1 MGGFFIDQHN
11 SKLYHILL
19 HLFHNVTKEIK
30 LHFMNDQIIAS
41 RVLKTEPIN
50 WRNLQFI
57 QQEDFKEWINNGDAK
72 LLESIMKYQFVD
84 PFKVWE
90 HKGVLYCLD
99 GRHRYLDLER
109 VAESGATVPDML
121 PGTFID
127 CQNMKEAAELVL
139 VYSSAYAKITQ
150 TGLLEF
156 VHKFDLNLPDLKDIL
171 NIPEFDN
178 IAFEGLLMQD
188 EFGESGEK
196 IEPSS
201 LKDSFIFPPFS
212 ILDTRSGVWQERK
225 RKWLALGFN
234 SQETRED
241 VELIAKSGQST
252 AIYELRNKMRE
263 TLKREP
269 TWDEIIDYAKQKGM
283 HVYEGAS
290 IFDPV
295 LCELL
300 YKWFCTNGGS
310 VLDPFAGGSVRG
322 VVAGVL
328 GYPYEGIDLREEQV
342 EANRKQASILSLE
355 NVNWITGDSNEV
367 LDRLSMAADFLM
379 SCPPYA
385 DLEKYSDDPKD
396 LSNMPYAQFKEMY
409 FSIIKKSVAQLK
421 DDRFAAFVVGDV
433 RDKKSGFYYNF
444 VSDTIQA
451 FKEAGMELYN
461 EIILVNVVGS
471 LAIRVRRQF
480 NGGRKVGKMHQN
492 VLVFYKGDPKK
503 IKENYPELNL
513 GEDLEEI
520 ASVE

>member
-1 MGGFFIDQHN
+1 MTSQ
-11 SKLYHILL
+11 
-19 HLFHNVTKEIK
+19 T
-30 LHFMNDQIIAS
+30 IAS
-41 RVLKTEPIN
+41 RIIKTEPIH
-50 WRNLQFI
+50 WRELQFI
-57 QQEDFKEWINNGDAK
+57 QQENFKEWVNNGAEK
-72 LLESIMKYQFVD
+72 LVESILKYQFIA
-84 PFKVWE
+84 PFMVW
-90 HKGVLYCLD
+90 HNDGVNYCLD
-99 GRHRYLDLER
+99 GRHRFLDLEK
-109 VAESGATVPDML
+109 VSLSGKEVPELLPATFV
-121 PGTFID
+121 D
-127 CQNMKEAAELVL
+127 CANMKEAAELVL
-139 VYSSAYAKITQ
+139 VYSSNYAKITQ
-150 TGLLEF
+150 QGLLDF
-156 VHKFDLNLPDLKDIL
+156 VNNFDLDFPDMQAML
-171 NIPEFDN
+171 NIADFDD
-178 IAFEGLLMQD
+178 IAFQGLINKND
-188 EFGESGEK
+188 SESET
-196 IEPSS
+196 IIPAS

-225 RKWLALGFN
+225 RKWLSLGFN

-263 TLKREP
+263 SLGRDPE
-269 TWDEIIDYAKQKGM
+269 WDEILDYAKKKGM

-322 VVAGVL
+322 IVAGVL
-328 GYPYEGIDLREEQV
+328 GYPYAGIDLRLDQV
-342 EANRKQASILSLE
+342 EANRKQAALLSLE
-355 NVNWITGDSNEV
+355 NVEWYDGDSNEV
-367 LDRLSMAADFLM
+367 LDTYKPLDGFDFLM

-396 LSNMPYAQFKEMY
+396 LSNMDYADFKDAY
-409 FSIIKKSVAQLK
+409 FSIIKKSIAQLK
-421 DDRFAAFVVGDV
+421 EDRFACFVVGDV
-433 RDKKSGFYYNF
+433 RDKKGFYYNF

-451 FKEAGMELYN
+451 FRDAGMELYN

-513 GEDLEEI
+513 GEDLEEYENQPNI
-520 ASVE
+520 AL

>member
-1 MGGFFIDQHN
+1 MTSQ
-11 SKLYHILL
+11 
-19 HLFHNVTKEIK
+19 T
-30 LHFMNDQIIAS
+30 IAS
-41 RVLKTEPIN
+41 RIIKTEPIN
-50 WRNLQFI
+50 WRELQFI
-57 QQEDFKEWINNGDAK
+57 QQENFKEWVNNGAEK
-72 LLESIMKYQFVD
+72 LVESILKYQFIA
-84 PFKVWE
+84 PFMVWHSE
-90 HKGVLYCLD
+90 GVNYCLD
-99 GRHRYLDLER
+99 GRHRFLDLEK
-109 VAESGATVPDML
+109 VSLSGAAVPELL
-121 PGTFID
+121 PATFVD
-127 CQNMKEAAELVL
+127 CANMKEAAELVL
-139 VYSSAYAKITQ
+139 VYSSNYAKITQ
-150 TGLLEF
+150 QGLLDF
-156 VHKFDLNLPDLKDIL
+156 VNNFDLDFPDMQAML
-171 NIPEFDN
+171 NIADFDD
-178 IAFEGLLMQD
+178 IAFQGLMNKND
-188 EFGESGEK
+188 SESET
-196 IEPSS
+196 IIPAS

-225 RKWLALGFN
+225 RKWLSLGFN

-263 TLKREP
+263 SLGRDP
-269 TWDEIIDYAKQKGM
+269 DWDEILDYAKKKGM

-322 VVAGVL
+322 IVAGVL
-328 GYPYEGIDLREEQV
+328 GYPYAGIDLRLDQV
-342 EANRKQASILSLE
+342 EANRKQADLLSLE
-355 NVNWITGDSNEV
+355 NVEWFDGDSNEV
-367 LDRLSMAADFLM
+367 LDTYKPLDGFDFLM

-396 LSNMPYAQFKEMY
+396 LSNMDYADFKEVY

-421 DDRFAAFVVGDV
+421 EDRFACFVVGDV
-433 RDKKSGFYYNF
+433 RDKKGFYYNF

-451 FKEAGMELYN
+451 FRDAGMELYN

-513 GEDLEEI
+513 GDDMEELNNEPAI
-520 ASVE
+520 TL

>member
-1 MGGFFIDQHN
+1 MTSQ
-11 SKLYHILL
+11 
-19 HLFHNVTKEIK
+19 T
-30 LHFMNDQIIAS
+30 IAS
-41 RVLKTEPIN
+41 RIIKTEPIH
-50 WRNLQFI
+50 WRELQFI
-57 QQEDFKEWINNGDAK
+57 QQENFKEWVNNGAEK
-72 LLESIMKYQFVD
+72 LVESILKYQFIA
-84 PFKVWE
+84 PFMVWHSE
-90 HKGVLYCLD
+90 GVNYCLD
-99 GRHRYLDLER
+99 GRHRFLDLEK
-109 VAESGATVPDML
+109 VSLSGAAVPELL
-121 PGTFID
+121 PATFVD
-127 CQNMKEAAELVL
+127 CANMKEAAELVL
-139 VYSSAYAKITQ
+139 VYSSNYAKITQ
-150 TGLLEF
+150 QGLLDF
-156 VHKFDLNLPDLKDIL
+156 VNNFDLDFPDMQAML
-171 NIPEFDN
+171 NIADFDD
-178 IAFEGLLMQD
+178 IAFQGLMNKND
-188 EFGESGEK
+188 SESET
-196 IEPSS
+196 IIPAS

-225 RKWLALGFN
+225 RKWLSLGFN

-263 TLKREP
+263 SLGRDP
-269 TWDEIIDYAKQKGM
+269 DWDEILDYAKKKGM

-322 VVAGVL
+322 IVAGVL
-328 GYPYEGIDLREEQV
+328 GYPYAGIDLRLDQV
-342 EANRKQASILSLE
+342 EANRKQAALLSLE
-355 NVNWITGDSNEV
+355 NVEWFDGDSNEV
-367 LDRLSMAADFLM
+367 LDSYKPLDGFDFLM

-396 LSNMPYAQFKEMY
+396 LSNMDYADFKDAY

-421 DDRFAAFVVGDV
+421 EDRFACFVVGDV
-433 RDKKSGFYYNF
+433 RDKKGFYYNF
-444 VSDTIQA
+444 VGDTVRA
-451 FKEAGMELYN
+451 FEEAGAKYYN

-513 GEDLEEI
+513 GEDMEELNNEPAI
-520 ASVE
+520 TL

>member
-1 MGGFFIDQHN
+1 MLTASIT
-11 SKLYHILL
+11 SRIIETKL
-19 HLFHNVTKEIK
+19 
-30 LHFMNDQIIAS
+30 
-41 RVLKTEPIN
+41 IN
-50 WRNLQFI
+50 WNELRFI
-57 QQEDFKEWINNGDAK
+57 QQENFKEWVNNGDKK
-72 LLESIMKYQFVD
+72 LLESILKYQFID
-84 PFKVWE
+84 PFKVWHHE
-90 HKGVLYCLD
+90 GVNYCLD
-99 GRHRYLDLER
+99 GRHRFLDLKK
-109 VAESGATVPDML
+109 VSESGHDVPEML
-121 PGTFID
+121 PATFID
-127 CQNMKEAAELVL
+127 CANMKEAAELVL
-139 VYSSAYAKITQ
+139 VYSSNYAKITQ
-150 TGLLEF
+150 QGLLDF
-156 VHKFDLNLPDLKDIL
+156 VQNFDLDFPDLKNMM

-178 IAFEGLLMQD
+178 IAFEVMLNNN
-188 EFGESGEK
+188 SGSSNDP
-196 IEPSS
+196 IVPSS

-225 RKWLALGFN
+225 RKWVSLGFN

-252 AIYELRNKMRE
+252 AIYELRNKMRD
-263 TLKREP
+263 TLGREP
-269 TWDEIIDYAKQKGM
+269 SWDEIIDYAKQKGM

-322 VVAGVL
+322 VVAGIL
-328 GYPYEGIDLREEQV
+328 GYPYNGIDLRLDQV
-342 EANRKQASILSLE
+342 EANRKQAALLSLE
-355 NVNWITGDSNEV
+355 DVKWYAGDSNEV
-367 LDRLSMAADFLM
+367 LDEVEFKEVDFLM

-396 LSNMPYAQFKEMY
+396 LSNMDYADFKEVY
-409 FSIIKKSVAQLK
+409 FPIIKKSVAQLK
-421 DDRFAAFVVGDV
+421 QDRFACFVVGDV
-433 RDKKSGFYYNF
+433 RDKKGFYYNF

-451 FKEAGMELYN
+451 FKDAGMEYYN

-471 LAIRVRRQF
+471 LAVRVRRQF

-513 GEDLEEI
+513 GEDLEELNNQPNI
-520 ASVE
+520 AL

>member
-1 MGGFFIDQHN
+1 
-11 SKLYHILL
+11 
-19 HLFHNVTKEIK
+19 
-30 LHFMNDQIIAS
+30 MNDQMIAS
-41 RVLKTEPIN
+41 RIIKTESIK
-50 WRNLQFI
+50 WKNLQFI
-57 QQEDFKEWINNGDAK
+57 QQENFKEWVNNGSEK
-72 LLESIMKYQFVD
+72 LIQSIVKYQFID

-90 HKGVLYCLD
+90 HQGVLYCLD
-99 GRHRYLDLER
+99 GRHRFLDLKK
-109 VAESGATVPDML
+109 VSESGHNVPDEL
-121 PGTFID
+121 PATFIN
-127 CQNMKEAAELVL
+127 CANMTEAAELVL

-150 TGLLEF
+150 QGLFDF
-156 VHKFDLNLPDLKDIL
+156 VQNFNLDFPDLQGL
-171 NIPEFDN
+171 MSIPEFDN
-178 IAFEGLLMQD
+178 IAFEGMLNNSSENSND
-188 EFGESGEK
+188 P
-196 IEPSS
+196 IVPSS

-225 RKWLALGFN
+225 RKWVSLGFN

-252 AIYELRNKMRE
+252 AIYELRNKMRD
-263 TLKREP
+263 TLGREP
-269 TWDEIIDYAKQKGM
+269 SWDEIIDYAKQKGM

-322 VVAGVL
+322 VVAGIL
-328 GYPYEGIDLREEQV
+328 GYPYNGIDLRLDQV
-342 EANRKQASILSLE
+342 EANRKQAALLNLE
-355 NVNWITGDSNEV
+355 DVTWYTGDSNEV
-367 LDRLSMAADFLM
+367 LDQVEFKEVDFLM

-396 LSNMPYAQFKEMY
+396 LSNMDYADFKEVY

-421 DDRFAAFVVGDV
+421 NDRFACFVVGDV
-433 RDKKSGFYYNF
+433 RDKKGFYYNF

-451 FKEAGMELYN
+451 FKDAGMEYYN

-471 LAIRVRRQF
+471 LAVRVRRQF

-513 GEDLEEI
+513 GEDLEELNNQPNI
-520 ASVE
+520 AL

>member
-1 MGGFFIDQHN
+1 MN
-11 SKLYHILL
+11 TP
-19 HLFHNVTKEIK
+19 NIK
-30 LHFMNDQIIAS
+30 S
-41 RVLKTEPIN
+41 RVLKTELVN

-57 QQEDFKEWINNGDAK
+57 QQDNFKEWIGNGDVK
-72 LLESIMKYQFVD
+72 LLESILKYQFID

-90 HKGVLYCLD
+90 HEGVLYCLD
-99 GRHRYLDLER
+99 GRHRYLDL
-109 VAESGATVPDML
+109 VKVFDSGALVPDML
-121 PGTFID
+121 PATFID
-127 CQNMKEAAELVL
+127 CDNMKEAAELVL

-150 TGLLEF
+150 QGLLEF
-156 VHKFDLNLPDLKDIL
+156 VQNFNLDFPDMQAMV

-178 IAFEGLLMQD
+178 IAFEGLLQQS
-188 EFGESGEK
+188 EHGEPIDK
-196 IEPSS
+196 IVPSS

-269 TWDEIIDYAKQKGM
+269 SWDEIIDYAKKKGM

-295 LCELL
+295 LCELS
-300 YKWFCTNGGS
+300 YRWFCPDGGKI
-310 VLDPFAGGSVRG
+310 LDPFAGGSVRG

-328 GYPYEGIDLREEQV
+328 GYPYDGIDLREDQV
-342 EANRKQASILSLE
+342 KANRKQAAILNLDS
-355 NVNWITGDSNEV
+355 VSWHVGDSNEL
-367 LDRLSMAADFLM
+367 LDGIVKFPDVDFVY

-396 LSNMPYAQFKEMY
+396 LSNMDYADFKEVY

-421 DDRFAAFVVGDV
+421 DDRFACFVVGDV
-433 RDKKSGFYYNF
+433 RDKKGFYYNF
-444 VSDTIQA
+444 VSDTIEA

-461 EIILVNVVGS
+461 EVILINVVGS

-480 NGGRKVGKMHQN
+480 NNGRKVGKMHQN

-513 GEDLEEI
+513 GEDIEGI
-520 ASVE
+520 D